1 MRFWVFVLFF
11 HSHQRELLFFS
22 FFHSFFHSFFLSFI
36 LSFILSFFHSFFL
49 SFFLS
54 FKSLEWKNLTLFSK
68 TKQFNRAGCIYGRND
83 DAARFNTFCQAA
95 STLLRNHS
103 PWGNNEPPDVVHA
116 HDWQSAPLC
125 FDGGGG
131 VAPSVFTIHNL
142 EFRADLI
149 ARACAAAAVATTV
162 SPTYA
167 SEIAGHPSVAPHL
180 SKLVGVRNGID
191 TSAWNPATDPLL
203 PLPYDAKSWKR
214 GKAAAKAALRE
225 KLGLS
230 NPNAGSSGSGNSN
243 RQHAQP
249 HPKSQEQHRVDSDDV
264 PVVGVVSRLTAQK
277 GIALIK
283 HAAWRA
289 VERGAHFVLLGS
301 APDGRIQG
309 EFDALSRDL
318 ASAYPGRAALRFAF
332 DEPLSHLIYAGSD
345 IVLVP
350 SIFEPCGLSQIIA
363 ARCGS
368 LPCVR
373 RTGGLA
379 DTVHDCDDGPGS
391 SAAAAR
397 LPPNGYSFESADAA
411 GVDYALGRALDDWFT
426 NPSKFNKLVDN
437 AMSIDWSWAE
447 PCLEYEDLYWR
458 AASSR
463 V

>member
-1 MRFWVFVLFF
+1 MVRFGEFCFFCFFNFCFFVPPFF
-11 HSHQRELLFFS
+11 DIISSGFARLPFS
-22 FFHSFFHSFFLSFI
+22 FLVLLLS
-36 LSFILSFFHSFFL
+36 SNEPNH
-49 SFFLS
+49 
-54 FKSLEWKNLTLFSK
+54 
-68 TKQFNRAGCIYGRND
+68 KQQKKQKKLRAGCIYGRND

-103 PWGNNEPPDVVHA
+103 PWGNNSPPDVVHA

-125 FDGGGG
+125 FDGGGI
-131 VAPSVFTIHNL
+131 APSVFTIHNL

-162 SPTYA
+162 SETYA

-180 SKLVGVRNGID
+180 AKLVGVRNGID
-191 TSAWNPATDPLL
+191 TTAWNPATDPLL
-203 PLPYDAKSWKR
+203 PLPYDARNWR
-214 GKAAAKAALRE
+214 EGKAAAKAALRE
-225 KLGLS
+225 RLGLS
-230 NPNAGSSGSGNSN
+230 DPRGGGGGNQQQHHSQQHPN
-243 RQHAQP
+243 
-249 HPKSQEQHRVDSDDV
+249 QEQHRADSSDV

-283 HAAWRA
+283 HAAWRT
-289 VERGAHFVLLGS
+289 VERGAQFVLLGS
-301 APDGRIQG
+301 APDGRIQA
-309 EFDALSRDL
+309 EFDGLARDL

-332 DEPLSHLIYAGSD
+332 DEPLSHLIYAGAD
-345 IVLVP
+345 VILVP

-379 DTVHDCDDGPGS
+379 DTIHDCDDGPGN
-391 SAAAAR
+391 SAAAGR

-426 NPSKFNKLVDN
+426 NPSKFEKLVDN
-437 AMSIDWSWAE
+437 AMGIDWSWAE
-447 PCLEYEDLYWR
+447 PCLEYVELYWR
-458 AASSR
+458 AAGSR